1 MSLLD
6 TFLPQHQFSEMH
18 RIRIAAPPGRVLDL
32 VPRLDVADFPL
43 AKLFLHLRALPA
55 RVAAFAGAE
64 TGARRVDA
72 TFGLHD
78 FTVLGRD
85 GDRECAFGL
94 VGRFWEPTG
103 GLIRVAADDFH
114 GFSEPGVAKLVM
126 TFVAEPCD
134 GAGTLLTTRTCVHC
148 PDQATR
154 RRFAP
159 YWYLIRVPSGW
170 IRRML
175 LLRIRQLAEARA

>member
-6 TFLPQHQFSEMH
+6 TCLPRHQFSEH
-18 RIRIAAPPGRVLDL
+18 HQIRIAAPPGRVLD
-32 VPRLDVADFPL
+32 VIPRLNTADFPL
-43 AKLFLHLRALPA
+43 VKLFLQLRALPA
-55 RVAAFAGAE
+55 RVAAFAGVE
-64 TGARRVDA
+64 TGTRRIDA

-94 VGRFWEPTG
+94 VGRFWEPAG
-103 GLIRVAADDFH
+103 GLIRVAADDFP

-126 TFVAEPCD
+126 TFIAEAGD
-134 GAGTLLTTRTCVHC
+134 GGGTVLTTRTCVHC
-148 PDQATR
+148 PDEATR

-159 YWYLIRVPSGW
+159 YWYLIRVPSGL

-175 LLRIRQLAEARA
+175 LRRIRQLAESHA